1 QRSVCPFIKDFNMG
15 LIRQQRYAVGVLT
28 LFSVVLIWVGSSF
41 LVNNI
46 FDERQYNKPFAIT
59 YINTSSFS
67 LYILF
72 FIFKSKKLVNEQK
85 NEDTLYETLPR
96 SSTDSTN
103 SNHDDDI
110 SKIKVAKLGFTFCII
125 WFAANWCTNASLA
138 YTNVASSTILSS
150 MSCFFTLV
158 IGAFF
163 GIEKFSLIKLV
174 AVCVSVIGVIL
185 ISTRD
190 TAGSPQDQP
199 IKPLIG
205 DSLALIGAIF
215 YGCYTVLLKLR
226 IQNESRVDMP
236 LFFGFVGLF
245 NVILLWPGFFL
256 LDILEIEKLQLPPN
270 GTIWT
275 MVIINALIGTFLSDY
290 LWLLSI
296 LMTSPLV
303 VTLGLSL
310 AIPLALI
317 GDIFFKGIVA
327 DEGYWLVVD
336 GAVEACRLDII
347 DTPRYKY

>member
-1 QRSVCPFIKDFNMG
+1 MG
-15 LIRQQRYAVGVLT
+15 LIRQQRYAVGILT

-41 LVNNI
+41 LVN
-46 FDERQYNKPFAIT
+46 
-59 YINTSSFS
+59 
-67 LYILF
+67 
-72 FIFKSKKLVNEQK
+72 VGK
-85 NEDTLYETLPR
+85 NTLYETLPR

-110 SKIKVAKLGFTFCII
+110 SKVAKLGFTFCII

-158 IGAFF
+158 IGTLF

-290 LWLLSI
+290 LWLLSM

-327 DEGYWLVVD
+327 DEGYWL
-336 GAVEACRLDII
+336 GALMILEFKTIRSVENALKSGTGAMLFTQPVNVNRVNTVLVAQMAQM
-347 DTPRYKY
+347 RKVSNHWW

>member
-41 LVNNI
+41 LVN
-46 FDERQYNKPFAIT
+46 
-59 YINTSSFS
+59 
-67 LYILF
+67 
-72 FIFKSKKLVNEQK
+72 VGK
-85 NEDTLYETLPR
+85 NTLYETLPR

-110 SKIKVAKLGFTFCII
+110 SKYSKKYPIT
-125 WFAANWCTNASLA
+125 ANWCTNASLA

-150 MSCFFTLV
+150 MSS
-158 IGAFF
+158 FF

-327 DEGYWLVVD
+327 DEGYWL
-336 GAVEACRLDII
+336 GALMILGGFLA
-347 DTPRYKY
+347 